1 MEIAE
6 IRRLLRRT
14 PPGTGDFTQDLDK
27 YLPGNRLT
35 LLSTGKEAFAAMGE
49 AIASARETV
58 HLETYRFFS
67 DKTGYEFAR
76 RLMEKSLAGVRVRV
90 IIDGI
95 GSMEM
100 NPVLIQRMRNSGIQ
114 ILEYRPVAPWR
125 ARWGWGRRNHRK
137 ILVVDGAVGFTGGM
151 NISDDHAPLDEG
163 GSEWRDMHVRVE
175 GPAAQELE
183 RLFRAVWFQETGRWF
198 ASQGEPGG
206 PAGPSKVWVAA
217 NQEFL
222 HRYTIRSAY
231 LKVLRAARHSVSI
244 ANAYFVPDRGIRR
257 ALAAAARRGVRVR
270 ILVPGRTDVPAAWY
284 AGRYRFDYLLRHG
297 VRLLEWPGPILHA
310 KAAVIDKSWCAVGSY
325 NLDHRSLLHN
335 LEVNLHILDGEF
347 AGQMEQAFDSDAS
360 RSREL
365 TLDEWRRRPW
375 LDRFFERFFYFF
387 RYFF

>member
-1 MEIAE
+1 MEIQGL
-6 IRRLLRRT
+6 RKLLRRP
-14 PPGTGDFTQDLDK
+14 PPGSGNFDPDGRDF
-27 YLPGNRLT
+27 LPGNALT
-35 LLSTGKEAFAAMGE
+35 LLSTGKQAFEAMGR
-49 AIASARETV
+49 AIEGARESV

-67 DKTGYEFAR
+67 DKTGHEFAR
-76 RLMEKSLAGVRVRV
+76 RLMEKSRLGVRVRV

-95 GSMEM
+95 GSLEM
-100 NPVLIQRMRNSGIQ
+100 NPVLIQRMRNAGIQ
-114 ILEYRPVAPWR
+114 FLEYRPVAPWR

-137 ILVVDGAVGFTGGM
+137 ILVVDGRVAFTGGM

-175 GPAAQELE
+175 GPAAFELE

-198 ASQGEPGG
+198 ASQAEPARPSGS
-206 PAGPSKVWVAA
+206 SKVRVAA

-222 HRYTIRSAY
+222 NRYTIRSAY
-231 LKVLRAARHSVSI
+231 LSVLRAARRSVCI

-257 ALAAAARRGVRVR
+257 ALAAAARRGVDVR
-270 ILVPGRTDVPAAWY
+270 ILVPGRTDVPAVWY

-297 VRLLEWPGPILHA
+297 VRLLEWPGPVLHA
-310 KAAVIDKSWCAVGSY
+310 KTAVIDRTWCAVGSY

-335 LEVNLHILDGEF
+335 LEVNLHILDENF
-347 AGQMEQAFDSDAS
+347 AGQMQEVFEEDAA

-365 TLDEWRRRPW
+365 DLGQWRARPYA
-375 LDRFFERFFYFF
+375 DRVFERFFYFF